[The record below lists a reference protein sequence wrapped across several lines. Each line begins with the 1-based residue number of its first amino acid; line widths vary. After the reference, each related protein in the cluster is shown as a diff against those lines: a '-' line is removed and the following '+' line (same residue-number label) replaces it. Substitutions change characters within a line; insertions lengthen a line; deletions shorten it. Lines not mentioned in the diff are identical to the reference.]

1 MARSKRLDREQRR
14 LWNALTGSIRPRDDI
29 ISQIDYM
36 YRQRIINQE
45 HRHFLLAECDREPSE
60 SVLWRRVVD
69 AIVHHNRPRKRRRQ
83 R

>member
-1 MARSKRLDREQRR
+1 MARRIRLDREQRR

-45 HRHFLLAECDREPSE
+45 HRHFLLAECDREPSD